1 MILRTA
7 EPADAMGV
15 ARVHVRS
22 WQVGYRHLLSD
33 DYLDRLRPEERAQRY
48 NFAHPDPRQ
57 PSTIVAVEAGVIQ
70 GFATT
75 AAAHDPDAPDCGEL
89 CALYVDP
96 DRWNVGI
103 GAALLTAARTRL
115 QDLGFR
121 HALLW
126 VMAGNIRAERFY
138 RNDQWVSDGLR
149 RSASVWGV
157 MVDEVRYR
165 RTLQSR

>member
-22 WQVGYRHLLSD
+22 WQVGYRHLLPD

-48 NFAHPDPRQ
+48 NFAHSDPRQ
-57 PSTIVAVEAGVIQ
+57 PSTIVAVQAGVIQ

-96 DRWNVGI
+96 EQWNVGI
-103 GAALLTAARTRL
+103 GTTLLTAARARL
-115 QDLGFR
+115 LDLGFR

-126 VMAGNIRAERFY
+126 VLAGNTRAERFY
-138 RNDQWVSDGLR
+138 RSDQWVSDGLR
-149 RSASVWGV
+149 RTASVWDV

-165 RTLQSR
+165 RTLQAR